1 MPILIATK
9 ITKHAVNRANILF
22 ERNFIF
28 KKLPIWPPINTAI
41 NSGQKF
47 KNSLKTISFVNCPP
61 IPKIEFTKMNK
72 DAVLVICF
80 GYPAFIKNKIGLKN
94 IPPPIPTKPD
104 IKPIIDPINID
115 NTSGIFLTIM
125 SFLLKD
131 LLSISKKN
139 PANIKI
145 KKSKISNKFF
155 SIEIDAPIKAKGM
168 EPIK

>member
-1 MPILIATK
+1 MPKTELTK
-9 ITKHAVNRANILF
+9 I
-22 ERNFIF
+22 
-28 KKLPIWPPINTAI
+28 
-41 NSGQKF
+41 
-47 KNSLKTISFVNCPP
+47 
-61 IPKIEFTKMNK
+61 NK

-104 IKPIIDPINID
+104 IKPIMDPINID
-115 NTSGIFLTIM
+115 NISGIYLTIM
-125 SFLLKD
+125 SLLLKD
-131 LLSISKKN
+131 LLSISKKI